1 MRKGNKM
8 ANEEH
13 VNILRQ
19 GQHAW
24 REWRQ
29 KHSDVTPDL
38 SGADLREARLNSFD
52 LSNSNLHNANLFW
65 AYLHFAD
72 CKGADLSRAN
82 LQGTNLYKTIL
93 EGANLEG
100 ANLTY
105 AVMSKTNL
113 KRAKLIN
120 CKIHGIA
127 AWELELEDAEQKGLI
142 ITPQGEP
149 VITVTDIEVAQI
161 IYLFLKNKKVSRA
174 IDTFTSKVV
183 LILGRFTP
191 ERKSVLD
198 AIRDVLAREY
208 DYVPVIFDFSKPA
221 SRNTIETVSFLAGM
235 ARFIIADITDPKS
248 IPQELGRIVPT
259 LPNVPVQPLL
269 QEGFDPWGMFDAIK
283 SFPWVLPIERYATLQ
298 QLLLGLLERV
308 IAPAEKKLAEIRSQT

>member
-1 MRKGNKM
+1 M

>member
-1 MRKGNKM
+1 M

-19 GQHAW
+19 GPHAW

-38 SGADLREARLNSFD
+38 SGANLREARLNSFD

-283 SFPWVLPIERYATLQ
+283 SFPWVLPIARYATLQ